1 MCAYRN
7 NQKNLVDFRFSFACL
22 WAMWADPN
30 EGLAL
35 KYVTFE
41 TYVISR
47 PARMHARVR
56 LIHGVG
62 S

>member
-1 MCAYRN
+1 MEPQTFSELAREPVLTLRRGT
-7 NQKNLVDFRFSFACL
+7 QKNLVDFRFSFACL

-41 TYVISR
+41 T
-47 PARMHARVR
+47 
-56 LIHGVG
+56 
-62 S
+62 